1 MSQRLAPLASERAA
15 AEPTPHADPQ
25 TLTQAAGLGPI
36 GRRSP
41 SFERTLSAV
50 ELVTV
55 VGLQVAVVWLGLWL
69 LTLPGFI
76 PVARIVFSAEIIY
89 LVYVSP
95 VWLHRDSLP
104 DRGLGTWRT
113 FFVRT
118 DNLGPAARSFF
129 WLALAGTA
137 VILLLATIWKPG
149 WTARLDW
156 QACVI
161 RSRSYLISVVVQ
173 ALILVGFGLPRL
185 ESLLMPTSGPGQSA
199 ATGAPSRRLL
209 VSLVVAI
216 LFGSL
221 HAPYLPLVALAAA
234 FGFAV
239 AWLSLRTPNV
249 LAVACCQ
256 FVLGLQVNL
265 ILGLSMRVGA
275 FHAHPDVRFLRDI
288 FSLVDRAVGSLP

>member
-1 MSQRLAPLASERAA
+1 M
-15 AEPTPHADPQ
+15 
-25 TLTQAAGLGPI
+25 TL
-36 GRRSP
+36 
-41 SFERTLSAV
+41 
-50 ELVTV
+50 
-55 VGLQVAVVWLGLWL
+55 VGLQFAVVWLGLWL
-69 LTLPGFI
+69 LTLPGFM
-76 PVARIVFSAEIIY
+76 PAARVVFSTEIIY
-89 LVYVSP
+89 LVYLSP
-95 VWLHRDSLP
+95 VWLHRDPLP

-118 DNLGPAARSFF
+118 DNLGAAARGFG

-137 VILLLATIWKPG
+137 AILMLAAIWKPG
-149 WTARLDW
+149 WTARIDW
-156 QACVI
+156 QAWAL
-161 RSRSYLISVVVQ
+161 RSRSYVISVVIQ
-173 ALILVGFGLPRL
+173 ALVLVGFGLPRL
-185 ESLLMPTSGPGQSA
+185 KSLLMPTPRPSQSA
-199 ATGAPSRRLL
+199 ATGTPSQRLL

-234 FGFAV
+234 FGFAL

-275 FHAHPDVRFLRDI
+275 FHDHPDVRFLRDI
-288 FSLVDRAVGSLP
+288 FSWVARSTGNLR

>member
-1 MSQRLAPLASERAA
+1 MSQRLAPRVSERAA
-15 AEPTPHADPQ
+15 VERTSHDDARA
-25 TLTQAAGLGPI
+25 LAQAAGVGTSA
-36 GRRSP
+36 RRSP

-55 VGLQVAVVWLGLWL
+55 VGLQFAVVWLGMWL
-69 LTLPGFI
+69 LTLPGFM
-76 PVARIVFSAEIIY
+76 PAARIVFSTEIIY
-89 LVYVSP
+89 LVYLSP
-95 VWLHRDSLP
+95 VWLHRDPLP

-118 DNLGPAARSFF
+118 DNLGAAARSFG

-137 VILLLATIWKPG
+137 AILTLAAMWKPG
-149 WTARLDW
+149 WTARIDW
-156 QACVI
+156 QAWAL
-161 RSRSYLISVVVQ
+161 RSRFYFVSVVIQ
-173 ALILVGFGLPRL
+173 TLILVGFGLPRL
-185 ESLLMPTSGPGQSA
+185 KSLLMPTPGPGQPA
-199 ATGAPSRRLL
+199 AAGVPSRRLL
-209 VSLVVAI
+209 VSLVAAI

-234 FGFAV
+234 FGFAL

-249 LAVACCQ
+249 LAVVCCQ

-275 FHAHPDVRFLRDI
+275 FHNHPDVRFLGAV
-288 FSLVDRAVGSLP
+288 FSWLDRAISSLR